1 MNSTIPAQRK
11 PMATRK
17 WKTCRPSKKTSFHV
31 FRLFKLEG
39 DAKIGGILK
48 DQKVISSSDSRRRY
62 VIRLTISSV
71 SLETENNAYAKFW
84 GDKQRALWYVMVFL
98 ERSILVDYTGKSAA
112 GNWKRSRKRMRDLKT
127 WRNVT
132 LVKRSTRNLK
142 SKNSACCLFLNE
154 KIIQTV

>member
-1 MNSTIPAQRK
+1 MMNSTIPAQRK
-11 PMATRK
+11 LMATRK

-62 VIRLTISSV
+62 VIRLTISC
-71 SLETENNAYAKFW
+71 
-84 GDKQRALWYVMVFL
+84 
-98 ERSILVDYTGKSAA
+98 ILVDYTGKSAA
-112 GNWKRSRKRMRDLKT
+112 GNWKRSHKRMRDLKT

-142 SKNSACCLFLNE
+142 IKNSAWCLFLNE

>member
-1 MNSTIPAQRK
+1 MMNSTIPAQRK

-17 WKTCRPSKKTSFHV
+17 WKTCRLSKKTSFHV

-62 VIRLTISSV
+62 VIRLTI
-71 SLETENNAYAKFW
+71 YC
-84 GDKQRALWYVMVFL
+84 
-98 ERSILVDYTGKSAA
+98 ILVDYTGKSAA
-112 GNWKRSRKRMRDLKT
+112 GNWKRSHKRMRDLKT